1 MDHTRHIDIY
11 DVSNVTVTLIG
22 VGGIG
27 ATTAIALAK
36 MGVMSLMIYD
46 MDRVGTENLTT
57 QLHKLSDVGRFK
69 ADAMKNEI
77 TEYASDVWVEPR
89 AQQVTEMTTFD
100 TDFVICA
107 VDNIKTR
114 KDVWSSVQNSSVQFF
129 IDARMSAE
137 EFHLYSVDLKN
148 QDAVNLYT
156 QMIIKENDELIP
168 DLPCTM
174 KATIYC
180 AFMAAGHVSNS
191 VKKLAMG
198 EGHPFSIIHNIKTH
212 TFLFKHAVSPI
223 ELLMR

>member
-22 VGGIG
+22 AGGIG

-36 MGVMSLMIYD
+36 MGVMSLTIYD
-46 MDRVGTENLTT
+46 MDRVGTENLAT

-69 ADAMKNEI
+69 AEAMKKSI
-77 TEYASDVWVEPR
+77 ADYASDVWVEPR
-89 AQQVTEMTTFD
+89 TERVTERTTYD

-107 VDNIKTR
+107 VDNIQTR
-114 KDVWSSVQNSSVQFF
+114 KDVWSSVQKSSVKYF

-137 EFHLYSVDLKN
+137 ELHLYAADLKD
-148 QDAVNLYT
+148 QGAVMRYT
-156 QMIIKENDELIP
+156 EMINKESDESIP

-174 KATIYC
+174 KATIFC
-180 AFMAAGHVSNS
+180 AFMAAGHVSNA

-198 EGHPFSIIHNIKTH
+198 EGHPPALIQNFL
-212 TFLFKHAVSPI
+212 TFEFLVS
-223 ELLMR
+223 RSSRGNVH

>member
-22 VGGIG
+22 AGGIG

-36 MGVMSLMIYD
+36 MGVMSLKIYD
-46 MDRVGTENLTT
+46 MDRVGTENLAT
-57 QLHKLSDVGRFK
+57 QLHRLSDVGTFK
-69 ADAMKNEI
+69 AAAMKNVIE
-77 TEYASDVWVEPR
+77 EYASDVWVEPR
-89 AQQVTEMTTFD
+89 AERVTERTTFD

-137 EFHLYSVDLKN
+137 EFHLYSVDLNN
-148 QDAVNLYT
+148 QDAVNRYT
-156 QMIIKENDELIP
+156 QMISKESDELIP

-180 AFMAAGHVSNS
+180 AFMAAGHVSNA

-198 EGHPFSIIHNIKTH
+198 DGHPFVLIHNMKTF
-212 TFLFKHAVSPI
+212 TN
-223 ELLMR
+223 LMR